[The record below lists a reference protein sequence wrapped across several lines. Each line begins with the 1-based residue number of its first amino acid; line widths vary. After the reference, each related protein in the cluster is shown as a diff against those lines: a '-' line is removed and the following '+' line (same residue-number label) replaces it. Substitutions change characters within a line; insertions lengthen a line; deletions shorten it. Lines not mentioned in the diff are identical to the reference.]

1 MAQHNDPRLM
11 PGTSQQFPPPGFE
24 AQPVG
29 PAAEHPDWAAH
40 RQQELGTGAP
50 MAEEGTAQY
59 TDYFG
64 FSKTHRYMMP
74 DGRQWIE
81 FKTLAEGDLALH
93 QQILNRDITVEKNT
107 GNARIKINQVEERHA
122 LLQVAVVGWHMVR
135 WNDRASRFEEVPFSK
150 GSKGSTLTQWIQ
162 AADPNIVADLDE
174 TIRKINPTL
183 LAANNE
189 TLEAIDKQIADLEEQ
204 KQRIIERMQGNS
216 SSATS

>member
-1 MAQHNDPRLM
+1 MAQHQDPRLM
-11 PGTSQQFPPPGFE
+11 PGTATQFPPPGYQ

-29 PAAEHPDWAAH
+29 PAAEHPDWEAH
-40 RQQELGTGAP
+40 RQQELTGAQV
-50 MAEEGTAQY
+50 AEEATAEY

-64 FSKTHRYMMP
+64 FSQTHRYMMP

-81 FKTLAEGDLALH
+81 FKTLAEGDLALY
-93 QQILNRDITVEKNT
+93 QTILNRDITVEKNT

-122 LLQVAVVGWHMVR
+122 LLQVAVVGWHMVKR
-135 WNDRASRFEEVPFSK
+135 NERSGRFEEVPFSK
-150 GSKGSTLTQWIQ
+150 GSSGSTLSQWIK
-162 AADPNIVADLDE
+162 AANPEIVADLDE

-204 KQRIIERMQGNS
+204 KQRIIERMQGNA